1 VSLDILDVVAGYGAK
16 RPAALDR
23 VSATVPS
30 GNTLAIVGPSGA
42 GKTTL
47 LRTIAGLLSI
57 RSGDITLDGRSLL
70 DVPPQRRRIAVVFQE
85 DALFAHMTVEANLR
99 FGSHSKK
106 SETGTADVAEALH
119 VAHLRRRKPRE
130 LSGGERQRVSIARAL
145 LSDPV
150 ALLMDEPLAH
160 LDPALR
166 RSVRDEVVGIRQRF
180 AGPLIYVTHDH
191 EEALGVADSLAV
203 LIDGRIEDSG
213 DPQRVYDAPRSVAA
227 ALAIG
232 SRPMNLL
239 DGEPIVGIRPE
250 RVVLGAGGVLHGRVV
265 RRERT
270 GADAYLTV
278 QTHRGILSARVASES
293 SAAPG
298 DEVNVDLPERFVVRY
313 DRASGA
319 AIA

>member
-1 VSLDILDVVAGYGAK
+1 VSLDILDVVAGYGAN

-23 VSATVPS
+23 VSVTVPR

-47 LRTIAGLLSI
+47 LRAIAGLLSI
-57 RSGDITLDGRSLL
+57 RSGDIKLDGRSLIGE
-70 DVPPQRRRIAVVFQE
+70 PPQRRRIAVVFQE
-85 DALFAHMTVEANLR
+85 DALFANMTVEANLR
-99 FGSHSKK
+99 FGSHSKT
-106 SETGTADVAEALH
+106 SESDAVDVAKALH

-191 EEALGVADSLAV
+191 EEALAVADSLAV
-203 LIDGRIEDSG
+203 LVDGRIEDSG
-213 DPQRVYDAPRSVAA
+213 NPQRVYDAPRSLKAA
-227 ALAIG
+227 RAIG

-239 DGEPIVGIRPE
+239 DGDTIVGIRPE
-250 RVVLGAGGVLHGRVV
+250 RVVVGAGGALRGRVV

-270 GADAYLTV
+270 GADAYVTV
-278 QTHRGILSARVASES
+278 ETQRGILAARVASES
-293 SAAPG
+293 AAAPG
-298 DEVNVDLPERFVVRY
+298 DEVDVDVPERFVVRY

-319 AIA
+319 AIS

>member
-1 VSLDILDVVAGYGAK
+1 VSLDILDVVAGYGTT

-23 VSATVPS
+23 VSASVPS

-47 LRTIAGLLSI
+47 LRAIAGLLSI
-57 RSGDITLDGRSLL
+57 RSGDIELDGRSLL
-70 DVPPQRRRIAVVFQE
+70 GVPPQRRRIAVVFQE

-99 FGSHSKK
+99 FGVHSKK
-106 SETGTADVAEALH
+106 SESDTADVAEALH

-130 LSGGERQRVSIARAL
+130 LSGGERQRVSMARAL
-145 LSDPV
+145 LSEPV

-191 EEALGVADSLAV
+191 EEALAVADSLAV

-213 DPQRVYDAPRSVAA
+213 DPQRVYDVPRSLAA
-227 ALAIG
+227 ARAIG

-250 RVVLGAGGVLHGRVV
+250 RVVLGTGGALRGRVV

-270 GADAYLTV
+270 GADAYVTV
-278 QTHRGILSARVASES
+278 QTQRGILAARVASES

-298 DEVNVDLPERFVVRY
+298 DEVDVDLPERFVVRY